1 MSNSGSGPLSGSER
15 NSNNFGDSLIPWE
28 SLTWLTT
35 CFGLLL
41 INFSQRVADYKT
53 MAGDMGLYLQCGQL
67 LLSGQRPY
75 VDFFDTNPP
84 LIMYLSMLPAF
95 LHATIS
101 GDVVFWF
108 QICMLALSMFV
119 MAGLAVLLYQSE
131 LKRLIFPALACIS
144 LMSMMS
150 MFDYGQR
157 EYIFFL
163 LFLPY
168 FFFCLVR
175 SKEKAP
181 GKKWYM
187 PLAITFG
194 IAAGIGFSLKPHF
207 LIFLLFLEG
216 WTAKNCGLSYLKY
229 MLRPEL
235 LACIFTGLVYALHFL
250 FLPSDIK
257 FGFFDQLMPMMVN
270 GFAAFDADKPFF
282 LSSLW
287 ASLTIYSLI
296 AIVLSIVYFKKMQLA
311 FPLLLMLISSIL
323 LILIQAKNWSYYGI
337 PLLGFS
343 TLTYLFLLFN
353 LNESTKTRITR
364 YLFLFVCVI
373 YSVGQLF
380 WMNKVASAMDF
391 RFAPVVR
398 KYASAKDKVLYLDTT
413 SCPWYAFAAHDG
425 IMPACRYLWLFPI
438 TMSEYELSLKKNERI
453 KPALLA
459 REDEAIKNILK
470 DAQKNKPPLIVCR
483 KNRAYKM
490 PEQFNL
496 FEFLNQRGL
505 APLFAQYKLQ
515 HEDSDFVYLTI
526 NPISR

>member
-1 MSNSGSGPLSGSER
+1 MSNSGSGPLSGSESD
-15 NSNNFGDSLIPWE
+15 SNNFGDSLPKIE
-28 SLTWLTT
+28 SLTWITT

-41 INFSQRVADYKT
+41 VNFSQRIADYKN

-67 LLSGQRPY
+67 LLAGQRPY

-84 LIMYLSMLPAF
+84 LIMYLSMVPAY
-95 LHATIS
+95 LHATMGSDI
-101 GDVVFWF
+101 VFWF
-108 QICMLALSMFV
+108 QICMLTLSLMV
-119 MAGLAVLLYQSE
+119 TASLAALLYQSQ
-131 LKRLIFPALACIS
+131 LKRLFIPAFASIS

-175 SKEKAP
+175 SKDKTP
-181 GKKWYM
+181 GGKFFY
-187 PLAITFG
+187 PLAISFG
-194 IAAGIGFSLKPHF
+194 VVAGIGFSLKPHF

-216 WTAKNCGLSYLKY
+216 WTAKNCGLSYLKF

-235 LACIFTGLVYALHFL
+235 IACILTGLAYALHFL

-257 FGFFDQLMPMMVN
+257 FGFFDQLMPMMVS

-282 LSSLW
+282 LSTLW
-287 ASLTIYSLI
+287 APLSIYSLI
-296 AIVLSIVYFKKMQLA
+296 AIILLIVNFKKMQLA
-311 FPLLLMLISSIL
+311 FPLLLMLFSSIL
-323 LILIQAKNWSYYGI
+323 LILIQAKNWSYYGV

-353 LNESTKTRITR
+353 LSENTKTRITR
-364 YLFLFVCVI
+364 YLFLIVCVI
-373 YSVGQLF
+373 YSTAQLF

-413 SCPWYAFAAHDG
+413 SCPWYAFAAHDD
-425 IMPACRYLWLFPI
+425 IMPACRYMWLFPI

-453 KPALLA
+453 KSVLLA

-483 KNRAYKM
+483 KDRAYKM

-496 FEFLNQRGL
+496 YEFLKQRGL

-515 HEDSDFVYLTI
+515 HEDSDFVYLT
-526 NPISR
+526 PISR